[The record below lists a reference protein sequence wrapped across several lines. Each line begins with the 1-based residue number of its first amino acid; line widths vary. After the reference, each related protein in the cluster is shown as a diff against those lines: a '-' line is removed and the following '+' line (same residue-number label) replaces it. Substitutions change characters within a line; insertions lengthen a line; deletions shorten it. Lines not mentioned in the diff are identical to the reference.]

1 MKFVCERCHTKYS
14 IADEKVRGKVL
25 KVRCKTCENIITVRE
40 GGATIDDAHGAHGD
54 VPKEAPLSR
63 SGTLEGG
70 VGVGGGS
77 ALGAAAAPA
86 GRRLSGA
93 VAPLGNASHAGG
105 ASARPTLP
113 AAAFTDPLAPAVAP
127 PARRHMPTPGPAAAL
142 ATIVDDGLDWYLAVD
157 GAQTG
162 PFNRPTLI
170 QKILAVPAGGDIHI
184 WNADL
189 GSWKPPKEVADVLA
203 DLVRVKR
210 ASQPPA
216 APRRPTGSVPPLPT
230 HGGPGAHGPAGSQG
244 DPAAHRT
251 GTNGVSAHG
260 AGEHK
265 SNGVAAASASM
276 ATGPAGRGGA
286 LTVEDLFSESGA
298 APIAASGGADA
309 GAGAGALPSATMTSS
324 GGLAPALATTAATGF
339 GALGRPSRQVKLMI
353 GAGALVAIICAIVAV
368 AVLRKP
374 ATPGASPGSSSGA
387 TPTIAKAPEPVAPAA
402 PAPAP
407 TPPPAVAETPSVAKI
422 DSHADPR
429 TERGGKGGRVKG
441 RRKGEGGLSP
451 TAPPP
456 LTGGALTADQLQAAS
471 RFGDSSSRDVRA
483 ASSSGSA
490 ARSTPAQADIS
501 RVITNNR
508 QGIQTCYQRA
518 LLRDST
524 LTQGR
529 VTVRVWIGLSGKVK
543 SVSLDAPPA
552 FRSMEPCVRDVMSRW
567 AFPPSSEEY
576 GTEFPFLL
584 QGNQ

>member
-1 MKFVCERCHTKYS
+1 MKIVCDNCATKYS

-40 GGATIDDAHGAHGD
+40 GGATIDEPHGD
-54 VPKEAPLSR
+54 ASKEAPLSR

-70 VGVGGGS
+70 AGGAGT
-77 ALGAAAAPA
+77 AGAPA

-93 VAPLGNASHAGG
+93 VAPLGSATAH

-113 AAAFTDPLAPAVAP
+113 AAAFTDPLAPQVAP
-127 PARRHMPTPGPAAAL
+127 PPRRQAPTPGPAAAL
-142 ATIVDDGLDWYLAVD
+142 ATVVDDGLEWYLAVD

-210 ASQPPA
+210 ASQPPP
-216 APRRPTGSVPPLPT
+216 APRRPTGPVPPLSN
-230 HGGPGAHGPAGSQG
+230 HGAPGPHGPAGAEA
-244 DPAAHRT
+244 DPAARRT
-251 GTNGVSAHG
+251 GTNGVAAALAAHG

-265 SNGVAAASASM
+265 SNGVSAAAAG
-276 ATGPAGRGGA
+276 TAGRGGP

-298 APIAASGGADA
+298 AAIGGGGADA
-309 GAGAGALPSATMTSS
+309 AAGAGALPATTMTSS
-324 GGLAPALATTAATGF
+324 GGLVPALASAAAAATGL

-353 GAGALVAIICAIVAV
+353 GAGALVFIICAIVAV

-374 ATPGASPGSSSGA
+374 AAPSGPSGPVA
-387 TPTIAKAPEPVAPAA
+387 APAPTAPKAPEPTTPAA
-402 PAPAP
+402 ATPPA
-407 TPPPAVAETPSVAKI
+407 TPPAVTETPSVAKI
-422 DSHADPR
+422 DSHPETRA
-429 TERGGKGGRVKG
+429 ERGGKGGRVKG
-441 RRKGEGGLSP
+441 RRRGEGGLSP
-451 TAPPP
+451 TSPPP
-456 LTGGALTADQLQAAS
+456 MTGGALTAEQLQAAN

-483 ASSSGSA
+483 SSSSGSA

-543 SVSLDAPPA
+543 SVSLDAPSA